1 MVSHSISNL
10 KPMRTILFLILLMAE
25 GWRVSIFAQ
34 ASGQRILEQLD
45 QTISR
50 KEEFQ
55 HHKEAVISQI
65 KQRLTYA
72 ADHTERY
79 KLCGELF
86 NLILPA
92 IIFTVKNTTT
102 LSSLSRRET
111 SKFPSIGQK

>member
-65 KQRLTYA
+65 KQ
-72 ADHTERY
+72 
-79 KLCGELF
+79 
-86 NLILPA
+86 
-92 IIFTVKNTTT
+92 
-102 LSSLSRRET
+102 
-111 SKFPSIGQK
+111 